1 MDSFSKSA
9 EIRAFR
15 RALIRAIIVFRL
27 EVTPEILSEI
37 WQISK
42 TSILCH
48 SLISQNWGSNRNFAI
63 SPLIFL
69 KQQISGEQNIRI
81 SAANLGPRKIDENGH
96 LSQIFGIFKCWAVL
110 RGDPMD
116 HWSMIKIACPPG
128 KSDSKL
134 LKESIFKVT
143 STIFRR
149 LLLFPFSCNYGS
161 FEDYRVIPLKI
172 TINGHYVTLKPV

>member
-1 MDSFSKSA
+1 MDSSSKSA

-37 WQISK
+37 LQISK

-48 SLISQNWGSNRNFAI
+48 SLISQNWGKNRNFAI

-96 LSQIFGIFKCWAVL
+96 LSQIFGIFNDFSGFSNVGPFYGVIHEKN
-110 RGDPMD
+110 RM
-116 HWSMIKIACPPG
+116 SPPG

-161 FEDYRVIPLKI
+161 FEDYRVIPL
-172 TINGHYVTLKPV
+172 NLLY